1 MSSVARSESPEPLS
15 DRLLS
20 IDALRGFDM
29 FWIMGAEDIAK
40 EFARWSDLPGRDLVD
55 EQLEHVPWA
64 GFHFY
69 DLIFPLFLFLVGA
82 VLPFSLGKL
91 RERGAPARTLYWRII
106 RRTLLLLVLGVF
118 YNNYG
123 HVSELND
130 FRELRLAGVLQRIG
144 LCYFFAALVVMK
156 TRPRGQVLITA
167 ALLLGYW
174 ALLANVPAPGGVA
187 GDYSK
192 LGNLAGYVDAPLAAG
207 QNSPGVLRLRR

>member
-1 MSSVARSESPEPLS
+1 MSSPTGSEAREPLS

-40 EFARWSDLPGRDLVD
+40 EFAKWSDMPGRNLVD

-106 RRTLLLLVLGVF
+106 RRTILLLLLGVF

-123 HVSELND
+123 SRV
-130 FRELRLAGVLQRIG
+130 RAKRLSRVAARRRAPANRPVL
-144 LCYFFAALVVMK
+144 F
-156 TRPRGQVLITA
+156 
-167 ALLLGYW
+167 
-174 ALLANVPAPGGVA
+174 
-187 GDYSK
+187 
-192 LGNLAGYVDAPLAAG
+192 
-207 QNSPGVLRLRR
+207 LRRPGRDEHAPAAARC

>member
-91 RERGAPARTLYWRII
+91 RERVCRPARSIGESFGERFFYWSWGSF
-106 RRTLLLLVLGVF
+106 TTTTG
-118 YNNYG
+118 
-123 HVSELND
+123 
-130 FRELRLAGVLQRIG
+130 
-144 LCYFFAALVVMK
+144 M
-156 TRPRGQVLITA
+156 
-167 ALLLGYW
+167 
-174 ALLANVPAPGGVA
+174 
-187 GDYSK
+187 
-192 LGNLAGYVDAPLAAG
+192 
-207 QNSPGVLRLRR
+207 SPS